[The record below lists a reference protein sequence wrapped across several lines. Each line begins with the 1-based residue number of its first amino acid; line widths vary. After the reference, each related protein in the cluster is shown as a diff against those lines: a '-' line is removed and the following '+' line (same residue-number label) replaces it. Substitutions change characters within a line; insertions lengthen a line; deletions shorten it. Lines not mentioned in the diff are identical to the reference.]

1 MGAPHLNDTN
11 LYKVPTTT
19 ISYTNLYKTFVT
31 MNYQAISNDICHLVE
46 EMNTWCSSITIPQGD
61 EYLDISSAA
70 MGKLSTTPIG
80 AYNQPST
87 FPRGYSSSFFRFDT
101 NSFNENSWPMLKDVL
116 TKVGCVSGCRL
127 MVSHTT
133 HKKSCNRLAT
143 YTLRCTHGVL
153 YQKSG
158 ASDFDEGNIGPS
170 NVATEFIKRVK
181 TKGAMKGK

>member
-1 MGAPHLNDTN
+1 
-11 LYKVPTTT
+11 
-19 ISYTNLYKTFVT
+19 

-46 EMNTWCSSITIPQGD
+46 EMNTWCSSITILQDD

-70 MGKLSTTPIG
+70 MGKLFTTPIG

-101 NSFNENSWPMLKDVL
+101 NLFNENSWQMLKDVL
-116 TKVGCVSGCRL
+116 TIVGCVSGCRL
-127 MVSHTT
+127 MVSHTSR
-133 HKKSCNRLAT
+133 KKSCNRLAT

-153 YQKSG
+153 YRKSG
-158 ASDFDEGNIGPS
+158 ASDFDEGKIGPS

>member
-1 MGAPHLNDTN
+1 
-11 LYKVPTTT
+11 
-19 ISYTNLYKTFVT
+19 

-46 EMNTWCSSITIPQGD
+46 EMNTWSSSITITQGD

-87 FPRGYSSSFFRFDT
+87 FPKGRSASFFRFDPEL
-101 NSFNENSWPMLKDVL
+101 FNENSWPTLKGVL

-127 MVSHTT
+127 ALSQSSPRL
-133 HKKSCNRLAT
+133 SCNCLAT
-143 YTLRCTHGVL
+143 YTLRCTHGFV
-153 YQKSG
+153 YQQSG
-158 ASDFDEGNIGPS
+158 GSTFEEGNIGRS

-181 TKGAMKGK
+181 TKGVMKGK